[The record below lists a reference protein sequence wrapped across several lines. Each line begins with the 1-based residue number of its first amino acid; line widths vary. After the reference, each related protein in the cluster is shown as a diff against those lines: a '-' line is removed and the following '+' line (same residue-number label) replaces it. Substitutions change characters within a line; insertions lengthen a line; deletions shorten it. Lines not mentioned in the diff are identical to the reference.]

1 MGHSVPARRRHR
13 QPVDGQD
20 VTPSPADTAAVTANA
35 TDHVSHPAADSAI
48 HPTAGVRPMQHPA
61 DRVPGGL
68 GRLLAIA
75 TLPPTTR
82 VGERHFPA
90 FGRATG
96 EADPARNG
104 LRQVTL

>member
-1 MGHSVPARRRHR
+1 MVPLLPPGAPLRELLA
-13 QPVDGQD
+13 G
-20 VTPSPADTAAVTANA
+20 ADPRAMLDQQRSAA
-35 TDHVSHPAADSAI
+35 AADR
-48 HPTAGVRPMQHPA
+48 GVRPMQHPA

-96 EADPARNG
+96 EADPARNALG
-104 LRQVTL
+104 G